1 MLFRS
6 SLVRWTLEYEK
17 LNVDDPESNTMLEFA
32 IGVTKDIDAH
42 LTHEYLG
49 RKIIACVLISTM
61 CLCKI
66 KLLRALKTR
75 ASSFMGKIS
84 TICSHLWVPLELPQL
99 PPAACYL
106 YWIHEINNASYYI
119 YY

>member
-1 MLFRS
+1 
-6 SLVRWTLEYEK
+6 
-17 LNVDDPESNTMLEFA
+17 
-32 IGVTKDIDAH
+32 
-42 LTHEYLG
+42 
-49 RKIIACVLISTM
+49 M

-84 TICSHLWVPLELPQL
+84 TICTDLWVPLELPQL

-106 YWIHEINNASYYI
+106 YWIHEIKNASYYI
-119 YY
+119 YYYY